1 MKTNCFKT
9 ASSVPPVTIIKAIRF
24 RLCVVLHLRHMRGMQ
39 QWTLCHLL
47 LSLSAQVFAKLLLHE
62 LPSLVRKA
70 INAKQKPQ
78 QIRNRTCFI
87 PATRLSFHVDSLQLN
102 CSMLLRVVP
111 YQALK
116 VELLVEPS
124 AKPFGSSTRI
134 CPREPQRVRKQFCHE
149 TFTMAE
155 DPKATAVGEKQLR
168 EL

>member
-24 RLCVVLHLRHMRGMQ
+24 RLCVVVHLRHMRGMQ

-70 INAKQKPQ
+70 INATQKPQ

-87 PATRLSFHVDSLQLN
+87 PATRLSFHEDSLQLN

-111 YQALK
+111 YQVLK
-116 VELLVEPS
+116 VELLVEPRNLLAAQHGS
-124 AKPFGSSTRI
+124 APENHRESESNSATKPLLWLKT
-134 CPREPQRVRKQFCHE
+134 P
-149 TFTMAE
+149 
-155 DPKATAVGEKQLR
+155 KQLLLGKNNY
-168 EL
+168 EKL